1 MGSGK
6 LLLVDVCRAK
16 SSEDKWIISSFVFN
30 SFVLDLLPCDLEKIN
45 KNLLLHMYLYTRFD
59 VFHIQSS
66 YNIKWTILHQMT
78 YEHYNQPTDM

>member
-45 KNLLLHMYLYTRFD
+45 KNLLLHMYLYTWFA
-59 VFHIQSS
+59 VCHIQSS
-66 YNIKWTILHQMT
+66 DYFKWTILDQTT
-78 YEHYNQPTDM
+78 YKHYNQPTDM